1 MSEIRVFVVDS
12 HSATLEFI
20 TRMIQFEPDIRLEA
34 TASSCQEALQRLE
47 DMDPEVVLIDIE
59 LPDND
64 GISTAAA
71 ILEKRPLAE
80 LVLLSIESDVGTMK
94 RAMNAGIRDVLIM
107 PPSGDKLATTIRR
120 AWERRERRKAVTGP
134 IFVPQGPFPDA
145 PSERG
150 KLIAVCSAKGG
161 VGCTMLATNL
171 ALKLQTDDTP
181 TLLVDADLKFGD
193 VALFL
198 NLPHNASIAD
208 LAPYADE
215 LDSQIV
221 ADVLTI
227 HDNGLK
233 VLAAPPTLDDAQ
245 SVSVAAMRKVL
256 DYLLTRF
263 TYVLV
268 DTATGL
274 DEHTEAII
282 EIADLLVTVMA
293 PDMSSIK
300 NTTKFC
306 SLLQDSGIPKERI
319 CLVLNSVDRKDSIS
333 ARQIADHLKMEVA
346 AEIPFDRQTVMTSIN
361 RGDPLLQGGKTQ
373 PLARSLLGL
382 IGTIKA
388 RLVAEP
394 VEA

>member
-34 TASSCQEALQRLE
+34 TANSSQEALQRLE

-80 LVLLSIESDVGTMK
+80 LVLLSIESDVGIMK

-107 PPSGDKLATTIRR
+107 PPSGEKLASTIRR

-134 IFVPQGPFPDA
+134 LFLPEGPFPDA

-161 VGCTMLATNL
+161 VGCTLLATNL
-171 ALKLQTDDTP
+171 ALKLHTEDTP

-198 NLPHNASIAD
+198 NLPHKTSMAD
-208 LAPYADE
+208 LAPFADE

-221 ADVLTI
+221 SDVLAT
-227 HDNGLK
+227 HPGGLK
-233 VLAAPPTLDDAQ
+233 VLAAPATLEEAQ
-245 SVSVAAMRKVL
+245 NVSVEAIRKVIE
-256 DYLLTRF
+256 YLLSRF

-274 DEHTEAII
+274 DEHTAAII
-282 EIADLLVTVMA
+282 EIADILVAVMA

-300 NTTKFC
+300 NTGKFY
-306 SLLQDSGIPKERI
+306 SLLQEFGFSKERI
-319 CLVLNSVDRKDSIS
+319 CLVLNSVDRKDSIT
-333 ARQIADHLKMEVA
+333 ARQIADHLKLEVA
-346 AEIPFDRQTVMTSIN
+346 AEIPFDRQAVMTSIN

-373 PLARSLLGL
+373 PLARSILGL
-382 IGTIKA
+382 IGNIKA

>member
-1 MSEIRVFVVDS
+1 
-12 HSATLEFI
+12 
-20 TRMIQFEPDIRLEA
+20 
-34 TASSCQEALQRLE
+34 
-47 DMDPEVVLIDIE
+47 
-59 LPDND
+59 
-64 GISTAAA
+64 
-71 ILEKRPLAE
+71 
-80 LVLLSIESDVGTMK
+80 
-94 RAMNAGIRDVLIM
+94 
-107 PPSGDKLATTIRR
+107 
-120 AWERRERRKAVTGP
+120 
-134 IFVPQGPFPDA
+134 
-145 PSERG
+145 
-150 KLIAVCSAKGG
+150 
-161 VGCTMLATNL
+161 MLATNL

-198 NLPHNASIAD
+198 NLPHNTSIAD

-221 ADVLTI
+221 SDVLTT

-233 VLAAPPTLDDAQ
+233 VLAAPPTLEDAQ
-245 SVSVAAMRKVL
+245 SVSVEAMRKLL
-256 DYLLTRF
+256 DYLLSMF

-282 EIADLLVTVMA
+282 EVADLLVTVMA